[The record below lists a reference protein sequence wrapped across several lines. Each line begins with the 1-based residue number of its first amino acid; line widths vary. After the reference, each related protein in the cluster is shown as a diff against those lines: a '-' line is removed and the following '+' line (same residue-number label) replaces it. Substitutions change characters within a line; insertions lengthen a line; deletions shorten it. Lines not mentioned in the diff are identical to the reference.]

1 MATAIDRNDNDYQNL
16 SNRFGVRVTEEY
28 VPDLEDV
35 TNEMSS
41 SCDDVSDTF
50 LVDVGRSSLCPAAKP
65 EISPRVRN
73 ESEKEPVLSKPMVN
87 QLVISEAGV
96 LTKGTIKQELLRTQI
111 DQGSPNTDG
120 MVPVVKIV
128 RRRMGSVLTVATTTI
143 MAHKDQLK
151 MAHTPIRTSRLQL
164 PEATRRKRSRS
175 ESDEIV
181 FQGCSDSDDEPFLG
195 FPEQRNTNPTRTK
208 RTKTSDNP
216 TNDSMMSDSLIMTR
230 SRARKIKK

>member
-1 MATAIDRNDNDYQNL
+1 MIYNVHKTINKNRYFQFVSIFCSTFFSVRLFTTAVLVKPDLRLFSTYRTLWGGTAWNMSGPFSRRHIQYLINWRISWRIIWRWW
-16 SNRFGVRVTEEY
+16 SNRR
-28 VPDLEDV
+28 
-35 TNEMSS
+35 
-41 SCDDVSDTF
+41 
-50 LVDVGRSSLCPAAKP
+50 
-65 EISPRVRN
+65 
-73 ESEKEPVLSKPMVN
+73 
-87 QLVISEAGV
+87 
-96 LTKGTIKQELLRTQI
+96 TI
-111 DQGSPNTDG
+111 
-120 MVPVVKIV
+120 IV
-128 RRRMGSVLTVATTTI
+128 
-143 MAHKDQLK
+143 AHKNQLK

-216 TNDSMMSDSLIMTR
+216 TNDSLMSDSLIMTR